1 MESKKALINFC
12 NEIGK
17 NRLFVQGAGGN
28 VSYKD
33 SNLLYI
39 KASGKRI
46 GDAKKEEIFVPVDL
60 KNLNYEL
67 DRKNFSITPRVDNSS
82 SLKLKPSIETIMHA
96 LMPEKFVLHLHAI
109 DPLAIL
115 VRQNSK
121 KLIAKLVGKNFN
133 YLYIQYCKPGSNLA
147 ESIAKALIKKPSD
160 VIFLENHGIVIGADS
175 VNLLHERL
183 NNIINIFKFNL
194 NSTTTSAHII
204 SNEKNIK
211 NFYLLEDFELSE
223 LVFDDFLYD
232 NLDQNWVLYP
242 DHVVFLGE
250 KPVLFDSLQS
260 FKDCMNQSQILSPI
274 VFVKSSG
281 IFVTSEFSNA
291 QLEQL
296 KCYYDVLKR
305 QKTEDILKPLTQ
317 SQVFELV
324 NWDAEKYR
332 INLSKD

>member
-1 MESKKALINFC
+1 MKSKTSLINFC

-17 NRLFVQGAGGN
+17 NRLLVQGAGGN

-33 SNLLYI
+33 SDLLYI

-46 GDAKKEEIFVPVDL
+46 GNAKAEEIFVPVDL
-60 KNLNYEL
+60 KILNYEL
-67 DRKNFSITPRVDNSS
+67 DRKNFSIIPKIDGSS
-82 SLKLKPSIETIMHA
+82 SLQLKPSIETIMHA

-121 KLIAKLVGKNFN
+121 ELIAEMVGKDLN
-133 YLYIQYCKPGSNLA
+133 YSYIHYSKPGSNLA
-147 ESIAKALIKKPSD
+147 ESIAKELIKKPSD
-160 VIFLENHGIVIGADS
+160 IIFLENHGIVVGADS
-175 VNLLHERL
+175 VRLLQKRL
-183 NNIINIFKFNL
+183 NIIVNIFKFDL
-194 NSTTTSAHII
+194 HSITTPVDIIINKDKIQNFHI
-204 SNEKNIK
+204 
-211 NFYLLEDFELSE
+211 LEDFELLE
-223 LVFDDFLYD
+223 LVFDEFLYS

-250 KPVLFDSLQS
+250 KPVLFDNLQS
-260 FKDCMNQSQILSPI
+260 FKDHIKRSQILSSI

-296 KCYYDVLKR
+296 QCYYDVLKR
-305 QKTEDILKPLTQ
+305 QKTDDILNPLTQ

-324 NWDAEKYR
+324 NWDAEKHR
-332 INLSKD
+332 VNLSKD